1 VSEVPAR
8 ENFALLPHGTEALM
22 YLVLIPFAA
31 VFLYGLYLKLS
42 EYGIEALR
50 AIAKTP

>member
-1 VSEVPAR
+1 
-8 ENFALLPHGTEALM
+8 M

-42 EYGIEALR
+42 EYGIEA
-50 AIAKTP
+50 